1 MEADFAREMTA
12 RAHALLQM
20 PAQRGLD
27 LRDGKED
34 EEMTGGVS
42 CSLCATPCKDNITKT
57 GRISLVWYE
66 HSNFITGGHVVTPLI
81 RSGLHDSTHLWVNK
95 NPYILMLT

>member
-42 CSLCATPCKDNITKT
+42 SFHFFCLNRA
-57 GRISLVWYE
+57 V
-66 HSNFITGGHVVTPLI
+66 LI
-81 RSGLHDSTHLWVNK
+81 
-95 NPYILMLT
+95 